1 MKFLRKHKKLI
12 IVLSVIVALLITLI
26 VLMFTLFSLKSVEI
40 EFETGNK
47 IITNEMQSQIISEI
61 DLGGTVFF
69 KNKDEMTSK
78 IEKKYPYVK
87 VINIETIL
95 PNKFIIHIAER
106 QEIYAI
112 TSLNRTCYLDNELK
126 VLRINEGNFISVST
140 NAIKL
145 DLFGLDFDLSAFSEG
160 QFFDVREL
168 TINSSNKTINLG
180 EQTQE
185 VLNNL
190 LNCFQINNRTLVDL
204 KALAKS
210 ITFGT
215 YIDYRN
221 GETAL
226 QAKIV
231 DFNDFEIC
239 ILCPNENLED
249 KVSNMLYAYE
259 KIMLESPE
267 KLNTH
272 KMTVYTNKKGEN
284 LVLIEQKS

>member
-47 IITNEMQSQIISEI
+47 IITNEMQNQIISEI

-126 VLRINEGNFISVST
+126 VLRVEEENFISVST
-140 NAIKL
+140 NAIIL
-145 DLFGLDFDLSAFSEG
+145 DLFDLDFDLNAFSEG
-160 QFFDVREL
+160 QFFDVSEL

-185 VLNNL
+185 TLNNL

-210 ITFGT
+210 ITFST

-231 DFNDFEIC
+231 DFNDFEIF
-239 ILCPNENLED
+239 ILCPCENLED

-259 KIMLESPE
+259 KIMLESAE

-284 LVLIEQKS
+284 LVIIEQKS

>member
-1 MKFLRKHKKLI
+1 
-12 IVLSVIVALLITLI
+12 
-26 VLMFTLFSLKSVEI
+26 MFTLFSLKSVEI

-160 QFFDVREL
+160 QFFDISEL

-210 ITFGT
+210 ITFST

-231 DFNDFEIC
+231 DFNDFEIF

-259 KIMLESPE
+259 KIMLESAE

-284 LVLIEQKS
+284 LVIIEQKS

>member
-1 MKFLRKHKKLI
+1 MRKHKKLI

-126 VLRINEGNFISVST
+126 VLRINEENFISVST

-160 QFFDVREL
+160 QFFDISEL

-259 KIMLESPE
+259 KIMLESAE

-284 LVLIEQKS
+284 LVIIEQKS

>member
-160 QFFDVREL
+160 QFFDISEL

-239 ILCPNENLED
+239 ILCSNENLED

-259 KIMLESPE
+259 KIMLESAE

-284 LVLIEQKS
+284 LVIIEQKS

>member
-47 IITNEMQSQIISEI
+47 IITNEMQSQIINEI

-112 TSLNRTCYLDNELK
+112 SSLNRTCYLDNELK
-126 VLRINEGNFISVST
+126 VLRINEENFISVST

-160 QFFDVREL
+160 QFFDVSEL
-168 TINSSNKTINLG
+168 TINSSNKSINLG
-180 EQTQE
+180 KQTQE
-185 VLNNL
+185 TLNNL

-215 YIDYRN
+215 FIDYRN

-259 KIMLESPE
+259 KIMLESAE

-284 LVLIEQKS
+284 LVIIEQKS

>member
-12 IVLSVIVALLITLI
+12 IVLSVVVALLITLI

-47 IITNEMQSQIISEI
+47 IITNEMQNQIISEI

-87 VINIETIL
+87 VINIETIM

-112 TSLNRTCYLDNELK
+112 TSLNRTCYLDCELK
-126 VLRINEGNFISVST
+126 VLRIEEESFVSTST
-140 NAIKL
+140 NAVKL

-160 QFFDVREL
+160 QFFDISEL

-190 LNCFQINNRTLVDL
+190 LTYFQINNRTLVDL
-204 KALAKS
+204 KALARS
-210 ITFGT
+210 ITFST
-215 YIDYRN
+215 YIDYRT

-231 DFNDFEIC
+231 DSNDFEIF

-249 KVSNMLYAYE
+249 KVSNMLFAYE

-267 KLNTH
+267 KLSTH

>member
-47 IITNEMQSQIISEI
+47 IITNEMQSQIINEI

-112 TSLNRTCYLDNELK
+112 SSLNRTCYLDNELK
-126 VLRINEGNFISVST
+126 VLRINEENFISVST

-160 QFFDVREL
+160 QFFDVSEL
-168 TINSSNKTINLG
+168 TINSSNKSINLG

-185 VLNNL
+185 TLNNL

-210 ITFGT
+210 ITFST

-259 KIMLESPE
+259 KIMLESAE

-284 LVLIEQKS
+284 LVIIEQKS

>member
-12 IVLSVIVALLITLI
+12 IVLSVVVALLITLI
-26 VLMFTLFSLKSVEI
+26 VLMFTLFSLKNVEI

-47 IITNEMQSQIISEI
+47 IITNEMQNQIISEI

-126 VLRINEGNFISVST
+126 VLRIEEESFVSTST

-160 QFFDVREL
+160 QFFDISEL
-168 TINSSNKTINLG
+168 TINSSNKSINLG
-180 EQTQE
+180 DQTQE
-185 VLNNL
+185 TLNNL

-210 ITFGT
+210 ITFST

-259 KIMLESPE
+259 KIMLESAE

>member
-160 QFFDVREL
+160 QFFDIIEL

-215 YIDYRN
+215 FIDYRN

-259 KIMLESPE
+259 KIMLESAE

-284 LVLIEQKS
+284 LVIIEQKS

>member
-47 IITNEMQSQIISEI
+47 IITNEMQSQIINEI

-160 QFFDVREL
+160 QFFDVSEL

-215 YIDYRN
+215 FIDYRN

-259 KIMLESPE
+259 KIMLESAE

-284 LVLIEQKS
+284 LVIIEQKS

>member
-12 IVLSVIVALLITLI
+12 IVLSVVVALLVTLI

-126 VLRINEGNFISVST
+126 VLRIEEESFVSTST

-160 QFFDVREL
+160 QFFDISEL

-185 VLNNL
+185 TLNNL

-210 ITFGT
+210 ITFST

-231 DFNDFEIC
+231 DFNDFEIF
-239 ILCPNENLED
+239 ILCPCENLED

-284 LVLIEQKS
+284 LVIIEQKS

>member
-47 IITNEMQSQIISEI
+47 IITNEMQSKIINEI

-160 QFFDVREL
+160 QFFDVSEL

-215 YIDYRN
+215 FIDYRN

-259 KIMLESPE
+259 KIMLESAE

-284 LVLIEQKS
+284 LVIIEQKS

>member
-12 IVLSVIVALLITLI
+12 IVTSVVVALLITLI

-47 IITNEMQSQIISEI
+47 IITNEMQNQIISEI

-87 VINIETIL
+87 VINIETIM

-112 TSLNRTCYLDNELK
+112 TSLNRTCYLDCELK
-126 VLRINEGNFISVST
+126 VLRIEEESFVSTST
-140 NAIKL
+140 NAVKL

-160 QFFDVREL
+160 QFFDISEL
-168 TINSSNKTINLG
+168 TINSSNKPINLG

-190 LNCFQINNRTLVDL
+190 LTYFQINNRTLVDL

-215 YIDYRN
+215 YIDYRT

-231 DFNDFEIC
+231 DFNDFEIF
-239 ILCPNENLED
+239 ILCPCENLED
-249 KVSNMLYAYE
+249 KVSNMLFAYE

-267 KLNTH
+267 KLSTH

>member
-160 QFFDVREL
+160 QFFDISEL

-210 ITFGT
+210 ITFST

-231 DFNDFEIC
+231 DFNDFEIF
-239 ILCPNENLED
+239 ILCPCENLED

-284 LVLIEQKS
+284 LVIIEQKS

>member
-69 KNKDEMTSK
+69 KDKDEMTSK
-78 IEKKYPYVK
+78 IEKKHTYVK

-126 VLRINEGNFISVST
+126 VLRMNEGNFISVST

-160 QFFDVREL
+160 QFFDVSEL

-215 YIDYRN
+215 FIDYRN

-259 KIMLESPE
+259 KIMLESAE

-284 LVLIEQKS
+284 LVIIEQKS

>member
-1 MKFLRKHKKLI
+1 
-12 IVLSVIVALLITLI
+12 
-26 VLMFTLFSLKSVEI
+26 MFTLFSLKSVEI

-112 TSLNRTCYLDNELK
+112 TSFNRTCYLDNELK

-160 QFFDVREL
+160 QFFDVSEL

-210 ITFGT
+210 ITFST

-231 DFNDFEIC
+231 DFNDFEIF
-239 ILCPNENLED
+239 ILCPCENLED

-259 KIMLESPE
+259 KIMLESAE

>member
-160 QFFDVREL
+160 QFFDVSEL

-215 YIDYRN
+215 FIDYRN

-267 KLNTH
+267 KLSTH

-284 LVLIEQKS
+284 LVIIEQKS

>member
-160 QFFDVREL
+160 QFFDVSEL

-180 EQTQE
+180 KQTQE

-215 YIDYRN
+215 FIDYRN

-259 KIMLESPE
+259 KIMLESAE

-284 LVLIEQKS
+284 LVIIEQKS

>member
-160 QFFDVREL
+160 QFFDISEL

-215 YIDYRN
+215 FIDYRN

-231 DFNDFEIC
+231 DFNDFEIF
-239 ILCPNENLED
+239 ILCPCENLED

-259 KIMLESPE
+259 KIMLESAE

-284 LVLIEQKS
+284 LVIIEQKS

>member
-47 IITNEMQSQIISEI
+47 IITNEMQNQIISEI

-69 KNKDEMTSK
+69 KNKDEMASK

-112 TSLNRTCYLDNELK
+112 SSLNRTCYLDNELK
-126 VLRINEGNFISVST
+126 VLRVEEENFISVST

-145 DLFGLDFDLSAFSEG
+145 DLFGLDFDLSAFLEG
-160 QFFDVREL
+160 QFFDISEL
-168 TINSSNKTINLG
+168 TINSSNKSINLG

-185 VLNNL
+185 TLNNL

-210 ITFGT
+210 ITFST

-231 DFNDFEIC
+231 DFNDFEIF
-239 ILCPNENLED
+239 ILCPSENLED

-259 KIMLESPE
+259 KIMLESAE

>member
-126 VLRINEGNFISVST
+126 VLRI
-140 NAIKL
+140 K
-145 DLFGLDFDLSAFSEG
+145 
-160 QFFDVREL
+160 Q
-168 TINSSNKTINLG
+168 
-180 EQTQE
+180 
-185 VLNNL
+185 
-190 LNCFQINNRTLVDL
+190 
-204 KALAKS
+204 
-210 ITFGT
+210 
-215 YIDYRN
+215 
-221 GETAL
+221 
-226 QAKIV
+226 
-231 DFNDFEIC
+231 
-239 ILCPNENLED
+239 
-249 KVSNMLYAYE
+249 
-259 KIMLESPE
+259 
-267 KLNTH
+267 
-272 KMTVYTNKKGEN
+272 
-284 LVLIEQKS
+284 

>member
-12 IVLSVIVALLITLI
+12 IVLSVVVALLITLI

-40 EFETGNK
+40 ELETGNK

-126 VLRINEGNFISVST
+126 VLRINEENFISVST

-160 QFFDVREL
+160 QFFDISEL

-215 YIDYRN
+215 FIDYRN

-231 DFNDFEIC
+231 DFNDFEIF
-239 ILCPNENLED
+239 ILCPCENLED

-259 KIMLESPE
+259 KIMLESAE

-284 LVLIEQKS
+284 LVIIEQKS

>member
-1 MKFLRKHKKLI
+1 MRKHKKLI

-47 IITNEMQSQIISEI
+47 IITNEMQSKIINEI

-160 QFFDVREL
+160 QFFDVSEL

-215 YIDYRN
+215 FIDYRN

-259 KIMLESPE
+259 KIMLESAE

-284 LVLIEQKS
+284 LVIIEQKS

>member
-1 MKFLRKHKKLI
+1 MRKHKKLI

-69 KNKDEMTSK
+69 KDKDEMTSK

-126 VLRINEGNFISVST
+126 VLRMNEGNFISVST

-160 QFFDVREL
+160 QFFDVSEL

-215 YIDYRN
+215 FIDYRN

-259 KIMLESPE
+259 KIMLESAE

-284 LVLIEQKS
+284 LVIIEQKS

>member
-106 QEIYAI
+106 QEMYAI

-160 QFFDVREL
+160 QFFDVSEL

-180 EQTQE
+180 KQTQE

-259 KIMLESPE
+259 KIMLESAE

-284 LVLIEQKS
+284 LVIIEQKS

>member
-12 IVLSVIVALLITLI
+12 IAISVIVALLITLI

-126 VLRINEGNFISVST
+126 VLRFNEENFISVST

-160 QFFDVREL
+160 QFFDISEL

-185 VLNNL
+185 TLNNL
-190 LNCFQINNRTLVDL
+190 LNYFQINNRTLVDL

-210 ITFGT
+210 ITFST

-231 DFNDFEIC
+231 DFNDFEIF
-239 ILCPNENLED
+239 ILCPCENLED

-284 LVLIEQKS
+284 LVIIEQKS

>member
-1 MKFLRKHKKLI
+1 MRKHKKLI

-160 QFFDVREL
+160 QFFDVSEL

-259 KIMLESPE
+259 KIMLESAE

-284 LVLIEQKS
+284 LVIIEQKS

>member
-12 IVLSVIVALLITLI
+12 IVLSVVVTLLITLI

-47 IITNEMQSQIISEI
+47 IITNEMQNQIISEI

-69 KNKDEMTSK
+69 KNKDEMASK

-112 TSLNRTCYLDNELK
+112 TSLNRTCYLDCELK
-126 VLRINEGNFISVST
+126 VLRIEEENFVSTST

-160 QFFDVREL
+160 QFFDVSEL

-185 VLNNL
+185 TLNNL

-210 ITFGT
+210 ITFST

-231 DFNDFEIC
+231 DFNDFEIF
-239 ILCPNENLED
+239 ILCPCENLED

-259 KIMLESPE
+259 KIMLESAE

-284 LVLIEQKS
+284 LVIIEQKS

>member
-26 VLMFTLFSLKSVEI
+26 VLMFTLFSLKNVEI

-87 VINIETIL
+87 VINIETIM

-126 VLRINEGNFISVST
+126 VLRIEEESFVSTST

-160 QFFDVREL
+160 QFFDISEL
-168 TINSSNKTINLG
+168 TINSSNKSINLG

-210 ITFGT
+210 ITFST

-231 DFNDFEIC
+231 DFNDFEIF
-239 ILCPNENLED
+239 ILCPCENLED

-259 KIMLESPE
+259 KIMLESAE

>member
-12 IVLSVIVALLITLI
+12 IAISVIVALLITLI

-126 VLRINEGNFISVST
+126 VLRINEENFISVST

-160 QFFDVREL
+160 QFFDISEL

-185 VLNNL
+185 TLNNL
-190 LNCFQINNRTLVDL
+190 LNYFQINNRTLVDL

-210 ITFGT
+210 ITFST

-231 DFNDFEIC
+231 DFNDFEIF
-239 ILCPNENLED
+239 ILCPCENLED

-284 LVLIEQKS
+284 LVIIEQKS

>member
-160 QFFDVREL
+160 QFFDISEL

-210 ITFGT
+210 ITFST

-259 KIMLESPE
+259 KIMLESAE

-284 LVLIEQKS
+284 LVIIEQKS

>member
-1 MKFLRKHKKLI
+1 
-12 IVLSVIVALLITLI
+12 
-26 VLMFTLFSLKSVEI
+26 MFTLFSLKSVEI

-160 QFFDVREL
+160 QFFDVSEL

-185 VLNNL
+185 TLNNL

-259 KIMLESPE
+259 KIMLESAE

-284 LVLIEQKS
+284 LVIIEQKS

>member
-126 VLRINEGNFISVST
+126 VLRINEENFISVST

-160 QFFDVREL
+160 QFFDVSEL

-215 YIDYRN
+215 FIDYRN

-259 KIMLESPE
+259 KIMLESAE

-284 LVLIEQKS
+284 LVIIEQKS

>member
-12 IVLSVIVALLITLI
+12 IVLSVVVALLITLN

-47 IITNEMQSQIISEI
+47 IITNEMQNQIISEI

-160 QFFDVREL
+160 QFFDISEL
-168 TINSSNKTINLG
+168 TINSSNKSINLG

-231 DFNDFEIC
+231 DFNDFEIF
-239 ILCPNENLED
+239 ILCPSENLED
-249 KVSNMLYAYE
+249 KVSNMLFAYE

-267 KLNTH
+267 KLTTH

>member
-112 TSLNRTCYLDNELK
+112 SSLNRTCYLDNELK
-126 VLRINEGNFISVST
+126 VLRIEEESFVSTST

-160 QFFDVREL
+160 QFFDVSEL
-168 TINSSNKTINLG
+168 TINSSNKSINLG

-185 VLNNL
+185 TLNNL

-210 ITFGT
+210 ITFST

-231 DFNDFEIC
+231 DFNDFEIF
-239 ILCPNENLED
+239 ILCPCENLED
-249 KVSNMLYAYE
+249 KVSNMLFAYE
-259 KIMLESPE
+259 KIMLESAE

>member
-1 MKFLRKHKKLI
+1 MRKHKKLI

-126 VLRINEGNFISVST
+126 VLRINEENFISVST

-160 QFFDVREL
+160 QFFDISEL

-259 KIMLESPE
+259 KIMLESAE

>member
-160 QFFDVREL
+160 QFFDVSEL

-259 KIMLESPE
+259 KIMLESAE

-284 LVLIEQKS
+284 LVIIEQKS

>member
-47 IITNEMQSQIISEI
+47 IITNEMQSQIINEI

-112 TSLNRTCYLDNELK
+112 SSLNRTCYLDNELK

-160 QFFDVREL
+160 QFFDVSEL

-215 YIDYRN
+215 FIDYRN

-259 KIMLESPE
+259 KIMLESAE

-284 LVLIEQKS
+284 LVIIEQKS